1 MEEWQNSSLPSD
13 MILGIPE
20 ISKRKLKN
28 RGFPLFVRSIFLF
41 NFATKIIQE
50 CIMNQDIE
58 NNRLKNISVAVVD
71 DHEVV
76 LEGYKSFLLKHGV
89 GNVEA
94 FTSATEILK
103 RTPDHS
109 FDVYILDV
117 ELPDL
122 NVSALIENIR
132 EQQPK
137 AKILINTIHE
147 EMWVVNRMIE
157 NKVDGVM
164 YKTIHLD
171 QLLEAIIAVLDGQ
184 KFYCPKFQES
194 MNKLQMQNVVLT
206 KREIDVVRS
215 IAMGLSTKE
224 IAHQLFISENTVE
237 SHRQKIFEKLGVRN
251 MAELIV
257 KAIADGYINVK
268 TPT

>member
-1 MEEWQNSSLPSD
+1 MNTNLCNLLFCIIFASGMKRLLILLSLQ
-13 MILGIPE
+13 LA
-20 ISKRKLKN
+20 
-28 RGFPLFVRSIFLF
+28 V
-41 NFATKIIQE
+41 FATQAMTDSLLMVQVARTGVLLKQ
-50 CIMNQDIE
+50 MQYDSALAQVD
-58 NNRLKNISVAVVD
+58 RLMPTARQNHNMLAQATLHSVAGMALLRS
-71 DHEVV
+71 HQ
-76 LEGYKSFLLKHGV
+76 LENGLS
-89 GNVEA
+89 
-94 FTSATEILK
+94 
-103 RTPDHS
+103 
-109 FDVYILDV
+109 
-117 ELPDL
+117 
-122 NVSALIENIR
+122 
-132 EQQPK
+132 
-137 AKILINTIHE
+137 KILINTIHK

-268 TPT
+268 IPT